1 MLLFIDHL
9 IVDSMNLFILPA
21 AGLSTLNTSWTYLC
35 LFTRIT
41 YGKFVRVFLVIVIGL
56 LQMLS
61 VEANVRWIVLDSG
74 CASQWRC
81 PAETQCALVS
91 KRRIAYAKILSP
103 FLSHVTLGK
112 LFRLYLGSLLCKVGI
127 MILIACTINVFW

>member
-9 IVDSMNLFILPA
+9 VVDSMNLFLLPTP
-21 AGLSTLNTSWTYLC
+21 GLPTLNTSWTYLC

-61 VEANVRWIVLDSG
+61 VEA
-74 CASQWRC
+74 
-81 PAETQCALVS
+81 
-91 KRRIAYAKILSP
+91 
-103 FLSHVTLGK
+103 
-112 LFRLYLGSLLCKVGI
+112 
-127 MILIACTINVFW
+127 M